1 MDLAIK
7 EWFDQLEKKIDG
19 KLPSHEN
26 YWFDTKDAS
35 IYLRVST
42 KTIHRARIC
51 GSLKSAKDK
60 NNTIRYK
67 KDWLDD
73 YAMNR

>member
-7 EWFDQLEKKIDG
+7 ERFDQLERKIDG
-19 KLPSHEN
+19 KLP

>member
-1 MDLAIK
+1 MFGHCYVATEALYHLLQNQDFK
-7 EWFDQLEKKIDG
+7 
-19 KLPSHEN
+19 P
-26 YWFDTKDAS
+26 
-35 IYLRVST
+35 
-42 KTIHRARIC
+42 HR
-51 GSLKSAKDK
+51 AKDK